1 MVNEVNKII
10 YNTLMSER
18 AVTLPGVGTLSVV
31 RGVASMQSKDVVTAP
46 VLTVEFSSHGEAR
59 SVVDVIASEGG
70 VDAARAEDI
79 YTRWLDKVRNGS
91 VLTIEGV
98 GVLRNKSFGVDKEL
112 FTLLNPSQKSVK
124 IKYRKNRT
132 AIAAA
137 LVSAFVG
144 VAIMFGV
151 AAWFFYCE
159 DAPVP
164 VEDACVDVVA
174 EECVQIPAV
183 EVEEEVTVV
192 EDVECEFVEG
202 VMEEIAPAVEDWTMH
217 DDIRHWVVAGSYSTR
232 ENADV
237 AVENIVKRNGD
248 MKCKVFK
255 LGKMHAVAVFGSVE
269 HGDCEQFMREHKE
282 LKQMWIFTPKEY
294 R

>member
-1 MVNEVNKII
+1 MVNEVNKIV
-10 YNTLMSER
+10 YNALVAER
-18 AVTLPGVGTLSVV
+18 AVTLPGVGTLSLV
-31 RGVASMQSKDVVTAP
+31 RAAATMQSKDVVASP
-46 VLTVEFSSHGEAR
+46 VFTVEFSSHGEAR
-59 SVVDVIASEGG
+59 SVVDVIAREGG

-79 YTRWLDKVRNGS
+79 YMRWLDKVRNGS

-98 GVLRNKSFGVDKEL
+98 GVLRNKSFEVDKEL
-112 FTLLNPSQKSVK
+112 YALLNPSQKSVK
-124 IKYRKNRT
+124 VRYRKNKA
-132 AIAAA
+132 AITAA
-137 LVSAFVG
+137 LVSVFVG

-159 DAPVP
+159 DASTSMEEVG
-164 VEDACVDVVA
+164 VDVVA
-174 EECVQIPAV
+174 EESVQTPVV
-183 EVEEEVTVV
+183 EVVEEVVVV
-192 EDVECEFVEG
+192 EDVECELVES
-202 VMEEIAPAVEDWTMH
+202 VVEEVALAVEDWTMR